1 MQATVTD
8 EGQVTVPKEIRDK
21 IGLVPGSRL
30 DFTLNED
37 GSLKVRLLS
46 RGAGGLFGLLNRP
59 GQPALEIEQMEEGI
73 AGAGNSGNRRA

>member
-8 EGQVTVPKEIRDK
+8 KGQVTVPKAIRDK

-30 DFTLNED
+30 DFTLMED

-46 RGAGGLFGLLNRP
+46 RGTDGLFGLLHRP

-73 AGAGNSGNRRA
+73 AGAVDSRNRRS

>member
-8 EGQVTVPKEIRDK
+8 KGQGTVLKAIRDK

-37 GSLKVRLLS
+37 GSLKVRLLF
-46 RGAGGLFGLLNRP
+46 RGADGLFGLLNRP
-59 GQPALEIEQMEEGI
+59 GPPALEIEQMEEGI
-73 AGAGNSGNRRA
+73 AGAGNSRNLPS